1 MKFLLVDDHPMWRQG
16 MVLFLRGHAAA
27 TDVLEA
33 ASGLEALDLVERHGD
48 LDLALVDLDMR
59 GMGGL
64 ETVTRLRERRPGLRS
79 VVLSASDRQDDV
91 WRSLSAGACGFISKS
106 ADPHE
111 MKSAL
116 GEVMGGRP
124 CVPTL
129 GRPNGVAVVP
139 GPASRAASPCS
150 LTLRQQEVMSLMCRG
165 LPNKSIAQELSLTEK
180 TVKVHVGAIF
190 KVLGVTN
197 RTQAVIAA
205 RGGAG
210 WGAALL

>member
-16 MVLFLRGHAAA
+16 MVFFLRSHAAA
-27 TDVLEA
+27 TAVLEA
-33 ASGLEALDLVERHGD
+33 ASGAEALGLVDRHDD

-59 GMGGL
+59 GMDGL
-64 ETVTRLRERRPGLRS
+64 ETVARLRERRPDLRS
-79 VVLSASDRQDDV
+79 VVLSASDRQEDV

-106 ADPHE
+106 ADPQE

-116 GEVMGGRP
+116 GDVLGGRP

-129 GRPNGVAVVP
+129 GGPSGAAVVP
-139 GPASRAASPCS
+139 SQASRAAQPCT

-165 LPNKSIAQELSLTEK
+165 LPNKSIAQELLLTEK

-190 KVLGVTN
+190 KALGVTN

-205 RGGAG
+205 RAWPGLGT
-210 WGAALL
+210 ALL

>member
-16 MVLFLRGHAAA
+16 MVFFLRGHAAA
-27 TDVLEA
+27 TAVLEA
-33 ASGLEALDLVERHGD
+33 ASGVEAVRLVDRHDD

-59 GMGGL
+59 GMDGL

-106 ADPHE
+106 ADPLE

-116 GEVMGGRP
+116 IDVMRGRP

-129 GRPNGVAVVP
+129 EDAGGV
-139 GPASRAASPCS
+139 SRWAPQAPSDS
-150 LTLRQQEVMSLMCRG
+150 IGGLTLRQQEVLALMCQG
-165 LPNKSIAQELSLTEK
+165 QPNKCIAQELALTEK
-180 TVKVHVGAIF
+180 TVKVHIGAIF
-190 KVLGVTN
+190 KALGVTN
-197 RTQAVIAA
+197 RTQAVLAA
-205 RGGAG
+205 QCRPG
-210 WGAALL
+210 WRPALA

>member
-16 MVLFLRGHAAA
+16 MVFFLRGHAAA

-33 ASGLEALDLVERHGD
+33 ASGLEALDLVERHD
-48 LDLALVDLDMR
+48 NLDLALVDLDMR

-91 WRSLSAGACGFISKS
+91 WRSLSAGACGFIAKS
-106 ADPHE
+106 SEPQE

-116 GEVMGGRP
+116 LDVMGGRP
-124 CVPTL
+124 CVPAL
-129 GRPNGVAVVP
+129 GALGGAAVVSSQTSRLAAP
-139 GPASRAASPCS
+139 GS
-150 LTLRQQEVMSLMCRG
+150 LTLRQQEVMALMCRG
-165 LPNKSIAQELSLTEK
+165 LPNKTIAQELSLTEK

-190 KVLGVTN
+190 KILGVTN
-197 RTQAVIAA
+197 RTQAVIAV
-205 RGGAG
+205 RWMPG
-210 WGAALL
+210 WDGALL